1 MNHAG
6 TARPRL
12 AWHEWFKFTVYLLL
26 AANIVLF
33 FLDEWEASAY
43 LFGASVPMG
52 EVVTAFA
59 ASIDTL
65 AWVMLLCLFEL
76 ETYQI
81 PDHRLKPPVT
91 TALHLVR
98 VLCYALILYAFVGYI
113 TKMLA
118 MYGYVLTSAAG
129 VCDLQGYSL
138 LLELDEYEPL
148 TGANCAALE
157 AGGQLY
163 ALVDAAIVATPAVWL
178 DTVRLTWLD
187 VINAGTWLLVVA
199 LLELD
204 VRLQEHHALR
214 GAWLAFS
221 KYAKYVL
228 YTVLFAAAAYWG
240 FEGSFLD
247 FWDAFLW
254 LVAFV
259 FIEMNV
265 LEWHDELQAARN
277 AEAARSAPV

>member
-1 MNHAG
+1 MSHAG
-6 TARPRL
+6 VAHPRL
-12 AWHEWFKFTVYLLL
+12 AWHEWFKFAVYLLL
-26 AANIVLF
+26 AINIVLF
-33 FLDEWEASAY
+33 FEDEWEASAY
-43 LFGASVPMG
+43 LFGESVPVW
-52 EVVTAFA
+52 ELITAFA

-65 AWVMLLCLFEL
+65 AWVVLLLMFEL

-81 PDHRLKPPVT
+81 PDHRLRPPVT
-91 TALHLVR
+91 TVLHLLR
-98 VLCYALILYAFVGYI
+98 IACYGLIIYAFFGYL

-118 MYGYVLTSAAG
+118 MYAYELTGAAG
-129 VCDLQGYSL
+129 ACDLDGFSV

-148 TGANCAALE
+148 DSTNCTALE
-157 AGGQLY
+157 ADGELY
-163 ALVDAAIVATPAVWL
+163 RLETAAIVAAPGVWL
-178 DTVRLTWLD
+178 DTVRLAWVD
-187 VINAGTWLLVVA
+187 VINSATWLVVVA

-214 GAWLAFS
+214 GAWLTFS
-221 KYAKYVL
+221 KIAKYVL
-228 YTVLFAAAAYWG
+228 YPVLLAAAVYWW

-265 LEWHDELQAARN
+265 LEWHDELEEARQAQD
-277 AEAARSAPV
+277 AAASS

>member
-1 MNHAG
+1 MSQAG
-6 TARPRL
+6 TAHPRL

-26 AANIVLF
+26 AANIFLF
-33 FLDEWEASAY
+33 FMDEWEASAY
-43 LFGASVPMG
+43 LFGESVPVG
-52 EVVTAFA
+52 ELVTAFA

-65 AWVMLLCLFEL
+65 AWVVLLFLFEL
-76 ETYQI
+76 ETSQI
-81 PDHRLKPPVT
+81 PDHRLKPPLT
-91 TALHLVR
+91 TMLHVVR
-98 VLCYALILYAFVGYI
+98 VVCYTLIIYAFVGYL

-118 MYGYVLTSAAG
+118 MYGYSLSSAAG
-129 VCDLQGYSL
+129 ICGLDGFSV

-148 TGANCAALE
+148 TGDNCAPLE
-157 AGGQLY
+157 AAGQIYLLEG
-163 ALVDAAIVATPAVWL
+163 AGIVAAPGVWL
-178 DTVRLTWLD
+178 DTVRLAWLD
-187 VINAGTWLLVVA
+187 VINAGTWLLVVG

-228 YTVLFAAAAYWG
+228 YTVLFAAATYWG
-240 FEGSFLD
+240 LEGSFLD

-265 LEWHDELQAARN
+265 LTWHKELSTARN
-277 AEAARSAPV
+277 ARTARSAPV

>member
-1 MNHAG
+1 MSAG
-6 TARPRL
+6 TAHRGL
-12 AWHEWFKFTVYLLL
+12 AWHEWFKFTVYVLL
-26 AANIVLF
+26 AANTVLF
-33 FLDEWEASAY
+33 FIDDWEASAY
-43 LFGASVPMG
+43 LFGASVPVG
-52 EVVTAFA
+52 ELITAFA

-65 AWVMLLCLFEL
+65 AWVVLLILFEL

-81 PDHRLKPPVT
+81 PDHRLKPPLT
-91 TALHLVR
+91 TLLHLVR
-98 VLCYALILYAFVGYI
+98 IVCYALIVYAFIGYV

-118 MYGYVLTSAAG
+118 MYGYVLTPAAG
-129 VCDLQGYSL
+129 ICDLNGFSVL
-138 LLELDEYEPL
+138 LDLDEYEPL
-148 TGANCAALE
+148 VAANCAALE
-157 AGGQLY
+157 AGGQVYRLDGY
-163 ALVDAAIVATPAVWL
+163 GVIAAPEVWL
-178 DTVRLTWLD
+178 DTVRLAWLD
-187 VINAGTWLLVVA
+187 VVNAGTWLLVVA

-228 YTVLFAAAAYWG
+228 YSVLFAGAVYWG

-265 LEWHDELQAARN
+265 LEWHEERQSEWQAGAR
-277 AEAARSAPV
+277 PTV

>member
-6 TARPRL
+6 AAHPRL

-26 AANIVLF
+26 AANTVLF
-33 FLDEWEASAY
+33 FVDEWEASAY
-43 LFGASVPMG
+43 LFGASVPVG
-52 EVVTAFA
+52 ELVTAFA

-65 AWVMLLCLFEL
+65 AWVVLLLLFEL
-76 ETYQI
+76 ETYQV
-81 PDHRLKPPVT
+81 PDSRLKPPLT
-91 TALHLVR
+91 TVLHLVR
-98 VLCYALILYAFVGYI
+98 VLCYALILYAFIGYL

-118 MYGYVLTSAAG
+118 MYGYELTSAAG
-129 VCDLQGYSL
+129 LCDLAGFSVL
-138 LLELDEYEPL
+138 LDLDEYEPL
-148 TGANCAALE
+148 AAANCAALQ
-157 AGGQLY
+157 AGGQVYRL
-163 ALVDAAIVATPAVWL
+163 DGAAIVAAPGIWL
-178 DTVRLTWLD
+178 DTVRLAWVD
-187 VINAGTWLLVVA
+187 VVNAATWLLVVA

-204 VRLQEHHALR
+204 VRLQEHHALH

-228 YTVLFAAAAYWG
+228 YSVLFAAAGYWW

-265 LEWHDELQAARN
+265 LEWHDELQVKRN
-277 AEAARSAPV
+277 AEAVRSAPV